1 MKGKQAAAIIAAL
14 LLCGCMGQEPQP
26 MEEETLKPPENAQT
40 ASGVVLDITE
50 ESLILRTSAGM
61 EYVLDLD
68 GDEIP
73 EGTQVLNGSFVKIYY
88 DGDLQIEP
96 NNVDILYI
104 EADQSEEMELG
115 YKNSTV
121 DGRVISVTEDTLKLE
136 TQTGSMYTF
145 SIAQAKQNMIGK
157 LEKGSLARLTFD
169 GRPFETEKA
178 LVKQITD
185 LELTGV
191 VRTTPVTVQ
200 QYDEED
206 QTLTV
211 QTWDGTKRKFSTEN
225 VECGAEDWEDFEWE
239 EAVVFSDTD
248 VEDAGWLYGKVLKV
262 LFPDD
267 AQQRFYGVVESFDED
282 EGLLT
287 VHPLTGETLEL
298 FVDEALI
305 PSDGLDKND
314 TICVAYDGW
323 LNGEDVR
330 KLEIEEI
337 EVETKGSNSEN
348 SVAGTIW
355 ELEEDFFTLR
365 TMDGRTL
372 RFTEKAGEDS
382 VPENVV
388 VGTAV
393 RVYFTGWLTGEDQ
406 EENAVVTHVAQLL
419 Q

>member
-1 MKGKQAAAIIAAL
+1 M
-14 LLCGCMGQEPQP
+14 
-26 MEEETLKPPENAQT
+26 
-40 ASGVVLDITE
+40 
-50 ESLILRTSAGM
+50 
-61 EYVLDLD
+61 
-68 GDEIP
+68 
-73 EGTQVLNGSFVKIYY
+73 
-88 DGDLQIEP
+88 
-96 NNVDILYI
+96 
-104 EADQSEEMELG
+104 
-115 YKNSTV
+115 
-121 DGRVISVTEDTLKLE
+121 
-136 TQTGSMYTF
+136 
-145 SIAQAKQNMIGK
+145 
-157 LEKGSLARLTFD
+157 
-169 GRPFETEKA
+169 
-178 LVKQITD
+178 
-185 LELTGV
+185 
-191 VRTTPVTVQ
+191 
-200 QYDEED
+200 
-206 QTLTV
+206 
-211 QTWDGTKRKFSTEN
+211 
-225 VECGAEDWEDFEWE
+225 
-239 EAVVFSDTD
+239 
-248 VEDAGWLYGKVLKV
+248 

-287 VHPLTGETLEL
+287 VHLLTGETLEL

-355 ELEEDFFTLR
+355 ELGEDFFTLR

>member
-26 MEEETLKPPENAQT
+26 MEEETLKPPENAQA
-40 ASGVVLDITE
+40 ASGVVLDITQ

-88 DGDLQIEP
+88 EGDLQIEP

-104 EADQSEEMELG
+104 EADQSEEMESG

-157 LEKGSLARLTFD
+157 LEKGSLVRLTFD

-248 VEDAGWLYGKVLKV
+248 VEDEGWLYGKVLKV

-267 AQQRFYGVVESFDED
+267 AQQRFLRRG
-282 EGLLT
+282 G
-287 VHPLTGETLEL
+287 
-298 FVDEALI
+298 
-305 PSDGLDKND
+305 
-314 TICVAYDGW
+314 
-323 LNGEDVR
+323 
-330 KLEIEEI
+330 KL
-337 EVETKGSNSEN
+337 
-348 SVAGTIW
+348 
-355 ELEEDFFTLR
+355 
-365 TMDGRTL
+365 
-372 RFTEKAGEDS
+372 
-382 VPENVV
+382 
-388 VGTAV
+388 
-393 RVYFTGWLTGEDQ
+393 
-406 EENAVVTHVAQLL
+406 
-419 Q
+419 